1 MEFLG
6 WIASSFILTK
16 HCQSLFQAMCSSATL
31 VYFRTRFLCKLKFKN
46 EKLKVVTC
54 VPSTVLSTCLC
65 SIYESIEGL
74 LMLPMICL
82 YTQALLILKTQMI
95 HCQRQQLTAA
105 QCRPSISPLKLF
117 ANRSMLFVNP
127 LRLCTDS
134 HPSRRA
140 KKRSRLGAK
149 VAQNIFCA
157 VLCKCSS

>member
-6 WIASSFILTK
+6 WTASSFILTK

-31 VYFRTRFLCKLKFKN
+31 VYFRTRFLCKSKFKN
-46 EKLKVVTC
+46 EKLEVVTC

-65 SIYESIEGL
+65 SIYEIREGL
-74 LMLPMICL
+74 PMLLMAMLCL

-127 LRLCTDS
+127 FRLCTDS
-134 HPSRRA
+134 HPCRHA
-140 KKRSRLGAK
+140 GHLAG
-149 VAQNIFCA
+149 QQ
-157 VLCKCSS
+157 